1 MVKKYNDYTPLSTF
15 RCEAEGFEV
24 SSYSVKINLPAQQYN
39 TVIQHSGVYSSEN
52 KVRTDHL
59 AIKILLE
66 QEFRIKLFTFVFRFH
81 GISIKNTRMNTG
93 TNYFTYKRSKILF

>member
-39 TVIQHSGVYSSEN
+39 TVIQHKVECILPKTKSEL
-52 KVRTDHL
+52 DHL

-66 QEFRIKLFTFVFRFH
+66 QEFRIKLFHVCVP
-81 GISIKNTRMNTG
+81 ISW
-93 TNYFTYKRSKILF
+93 YFN

>member
-39 TVIQHSGVYSSEN
+39 TVIQHKVECILPKTKSEL
-52 KVRTDHL
+52 DHL

-66 QEFRIKLFTFVFRFH
+66 QEFRIKLP
-81 GISIKNTRMNTG
+81 
-93 TNYFTYKRSKILF
+93 